1 MRKSPLVTFTFY
13 MRARYWCKKKEL
25 ESRASHSC
33 FHNLTNQL
41 QSYSIWNFIILA
53 GFHYYGNVQVRVNIY
68 PIIEWQ
74 TGNPLNGCGIDNIT
88 NDVHASIA
96 SIGTKTYFVKYME
109 DDIIIISMDLIF
121 LIESFFQSYIGRYFM
136 WNTYLLVHILL
147 IGNRIA

>member
-13 MRARYWCKKKEL
+13 MRARYWCKKERTRIPRVAQL
-25 ESRASHSC
+25 LV
-33 FHNLTNQL
+33 HNLTNQL

-74 TGNPLNGCGIDNIT
+74 TENPLNGCGIDYIT
-88 NDVHASIA
+88 NNVYASIA
-96 SIGTKTYFVKYME
+96 SIGTNTYFVKYME

-121 LIESFFQSYIGRYFM
+121 LESFFKVI
-136 WNTYLLVHILL
+136 
-147 IGNRIA
+147 